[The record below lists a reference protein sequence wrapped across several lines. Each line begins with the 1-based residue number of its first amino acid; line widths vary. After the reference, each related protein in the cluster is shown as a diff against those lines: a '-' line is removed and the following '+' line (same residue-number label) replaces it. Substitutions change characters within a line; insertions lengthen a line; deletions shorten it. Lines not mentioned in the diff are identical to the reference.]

1 MRVNRTIDILRKLR
15 INTNFNILKTE
26 YHSLFESHLQY
37 GHNYEAKKKWNNN
50 IIPEASKSC
59 PQEIIFKKRH
69 GSISCVYKECNILKF
84 LDTLNLTSLFLYQ
97 IQHNP

>member
-37 GHNYEAKKKWNNN
+37 GTQLWG
-50 IIPEASKSC
+50 
-59 PQEIIFKKRH
+59 QEKMK
-69 GSISCVYKECNILKF
+69 
-84 LDTLNLTSLFLYQ
+84 Q
-97 IQHNP
+97 